1 MRAQELVTMATP
13 ADASENTGPTQISTT
28 TILLVLSTVFVI
40 LRFWARHYVAAQ
52 YGIDDWFIVAG
63 LVSVFV
69 IGGLNYGMVDY
80 GMGRHA
86 STLNLDAIENILKLL
101 LGFECMYVTAVA
113 LIKFSLLAMY
123 LRIFPSRGFKIAA
136 YIIGGTVAAWWIAIV
151 LVCIFQCNPIYV
163 AWEPWMAGQCIDL
176 KGSFIGNAVPNI
188 VTDIAILTMP
198 VKQVWAL
205 HTQFAQKVSLI
216 CTFGLGSFVLIASI
230 YRFSTIMQFD
240 VNDTTYTLATAC
252 TWCVVEC
259 ACGVICACLP
269 TLRPLA
275 KKVSSQF
282 GSTGNISR
290 GTKTG
295 SRATE
300 LVTIG
305 GGGGGGG
312 GGSHMNS
319 RITTKSPFQKLGKDS
334 EFMYPG
340 EEDLSTPT
348 RGGFGGGD
356 AGNGIVRTT
365 ELTMTTTTH
374 GYASSGDSGTIPD
387 KSGSRAESGNSFV

>member
-13 ADASENTGPTQISTT
+13 ADANENTGPTQITTT
-28 TILLVLSTVFVI
+28 TILLVLSTIFVI
-40 LRFWARHYVAAQ
+40 LRFWARHFVTAQ
-52 YGIDDWFIVAG
+52 YGTDDWLIVAG

-69 IGGLNYGMVDY
+69 IGGLNYGMVDS

-86 STLNLDAIENILKLL
+86 STLNLDAIENVLKLL

-136 YIIGGTVAAWWIAIV
+136 YIIGGTVAGWWIAIV

-163 AWEPWMAGQCIDL
+163 AWEPWVAGQCIDL

-188 VTDIAILTMP
+188 VTDIAILIMP

-205 HTQFAQKVSLI
+205 HTQLAQKISLI

-240 VNDTTYTLATAC
+240 PNDTTFTLATAC

-275 KKVSSQF
+275 RKVSSQF
-282 GSTGNISR
+282 GSTGNKSR
-290 GTKTG
+290 SG
-295 SRATE
+295 SRANE

-305 GGGGGGG
+305 GGNT
-312 GGSHMNS
+312 SHMNS
-319 RITTKSPFQKLGKDS
+319 RNMTKSPFQKLGKDS

-340 EEDLSTPT
+340 EADLSTRPGS
-348 RGGFGGGD
+348 GGV
-356 AGNGIVRTT
+356 VRTT
-365 ELTMTTTTH
+365 EVTMTSSSTGTTKTTQH
-374 GYASSGDSGTIPD
+374 GYASSGDSGTILD
-387 KSGSRAESGNSFV
+387 RSRSRGETGSSFV

>member
-1 MRAQELVTMATP
+1 MRAQNLVTMATTV
-13 ADASENTGPTQISTT
+13 DASEDTGPTQITTT
-28 TILLVLSTVFVI
+28 TILLVLATVFVI
-40 LRFWARHYVAAQ
+40 LRFWARHYVAAK
-52 YGIDDWFIVAG
+52 YGLDDWLIVAG
-63 LVSVFV
+63 LISVFV
-69 IGGLNYGMVDY
+69 IGGLNYGMVHY

-86 STLNLDAIENILKLL
+86 STLNLDMIENVLKHL

-163 AWEPWMAGQCIDL
+163 AWEPWMPGQCIDL

-188 VTDIAILTMP
+188 VTDIAILIMP

-205 HTQFAQKVSLI
+205 HTAPAQKISLI

-240 VNDTTYTLATAC
+240 PNDTTFTLATAC

-282 GSTGNISR
+282 GSTGNKSR
-290 GTKTG
+290 TTKTG

-305 GGGGGGG
+305 GGN
-312 GGSHMNS
+312 SHMNS
-319 RITTKSPFQKLGKDS
+319 RAMTKSPFQKLGSKDG
-334 EFMYPG
+334 EYGMYPG
-340 EEDLSTPT
+340 EEDLETPT
-348 RGGFGGGD
+348 RGEFGGNNNGT
-356 AGNGIVRTT
+356 GIVRTT
-365 ELTMTTTTH
+365 DVTVTTTTH

-387 KSGSRAESGNSFV
+387 RTRSHGVEQQGKGFV